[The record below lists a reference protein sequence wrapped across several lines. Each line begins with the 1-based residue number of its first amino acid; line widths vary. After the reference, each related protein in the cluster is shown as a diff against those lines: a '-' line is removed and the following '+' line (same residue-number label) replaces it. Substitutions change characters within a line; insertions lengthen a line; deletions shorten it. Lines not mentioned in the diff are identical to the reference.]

1 MSEIPAQRR
10 IAAESAGAGRAGE
23 PAGATGHEDGA
34 VPHGR
39 AEAAPPPTG
48 DAQPVAPRIASRYVD
63 VWTRTEP
70 RYRRRAVLMLA
81 ANTLLYCGL
90 CVFTHWLHVGRLFD
104 FSLRSY
110 AEPARFWGEQTRTL
124 HDFILFPI
132 SVEQTPI
139 HGVVLA
145 LLLASM
151 VAVPIVTSILYRI
164 PCALP
169 LAAAVAVFAHMPWM
183 AATLVL
189 SCTLAGWRPIR
200 MNFRFGSALLGMLP
214 VILYIY
220 LALRGGPEMVGA
232 SASPVQKTLLLAPW
246 YLAIL
251 SACVM
256 MGVILLIAHMVRYR
270 PGAITPVVTVM
281 FATPVVLF
289 HGYVGTD
296 ELSYRVLE
304 AECGPRSRRVAAL
317 QDPAAVQERIIG
329 LLQEWSASGRQ
340 SVREDLLATLAG
352 DSDRLRE
359 RVRSRLLL
367 EFLVSQRETDD
378 LCRDFLARHPRSRYV
393 TNVLYIQG
401 YSLDTRMDARA
412 LAGGPPRVE
421 LYAEFP
427 HAQSRPVWLALWNQ
441 SPDSPLRIVAGV
453 RLAVHDLRAGEAG
466 SAQERLERVLEI
478 GAGGAAAS
486 QPAARGLLATPPAE
500 ESLEFEARPFL
511 SEAEQLLAL
520 VRANRDCPAYGNAPL
535 AELFALDP
543 HRPRYS
549 AALERLALRRPGALL
564 HDNLRVAWAASLP
577 SSAERAAALRAICD
591 EGGAGDALAEAH
603 YRLAEIEIQHLGVRD
618 EALRTAGIE
627 RLRRVAADYDP
638 TWWGRAARER
648 LALLK
653 PAPSNGVEGSST
665 P

>member
-1 MSEIPAQRR
+1 MSEISAQRR
-10 IAAESAGAGRAGE
+10 IAAGSAGVGRESE
-23 PAGATGHEDGA
+23 PAAGSARDGVGNPPSGAGNQALDPGDGL
-34 VPHGR
+34 P
-39 AEAAPPPTG
+39 AAP
-48 DAQPVAPRIASRYVD
+48 RLSSRHVD

-70 RYRRRAVLMLA
+70 RYRQRAVLMLA

-104 FSLRSY
+104 FSLHAY

-169 LAAAVAVFAHMPWM
+169 LAVAVAVFAHMPWM

-251 SACVM
+251 SACLM
-256 MGVILLIAHMVRYR
+256 MAVILLIAHMVRYR

-289 HGYVGTD
+289 HTYVGTD

-304 AECGPRSRRVAAL
+304 AECGPRSSRVAAL

-329 LLQEWSASGRQ
+329 LLQEWSASGRP

-352 DSDRLRE
+352 NSDRLRE
-359 RVRSRLLL
+359 RVRTRLLL
-367 EFLVSQRETDD
+367 EFLQSRRETDE

-393 TNVLYIQG
+393 ANVLYIQG
-401 YSLDTRMDARA
+401 YSLDTRMDPRA
-412 LAGGPPRVE
+412 LASGPPRVE

-441 SPDSPLRIVAGV
+441 APQSPLRIVAGV
-453 RLAVHDLRAGEAG
+453 RLAVHDLRAGDAAA
-466 SAQERLERVLEI
+466 AQERLERVLAL
-478 GAGGAAAS
+478 GAGNGAAT
-486 QPAARGLLATPPAE
+486 QPATRSLLATPPAE

-520 VRANRDCPAYGNAPL
+520 VRENRDDPVHGNAPL
-535 AELFALDP
+535 AELFSLDP

-549 AALERLALRRPGALL
+549 AALERLARARRGARL

-577 SSAERAAALRAICD
+577 SSAERAAALRGICD
-591 EGGAGDALAEAH
+591 EGGDGDALAEAH

-618 EALRTAGIE
+618 EALRAAGIE
-627 RLRRVAADYDP
+627 RLRRVAAEYDG

-653 PAPSNGVEGSST
+653 PATSSADEGSNG